1 MALTVD
7 DSAAEW
13 IFSTPEKGN
22 MTRHAAGWHQ
32 LANDPLANANGYYNG
47 TALWTKSPNATA
59 TLIFQ
64 GTSISLYSAKTPQ
77 GGQMNITCDWESKI
91 VDLSSPELQV
101 EMVWHQ
107 DDLDWTVQHA
117 VSIQQVGEGRINI
130 DSVEIMPGQ
139 LSPFPPAVPS
149 PLPPAFPIRLASP
162 TPSLT
167 SMTST
172 LTMTMTMTMTA
183 TAGSDKNSSDVSLS
197 KGAAVGIA
205 VGLVVAT
212 SLFAA
217 FLFICCK
224 RQRNRSRGSR
234 SRYTGLRRLRLT
246 RWIGG
251 RGYLSPGSSAPS
263 FIQNEDREKAAE
275 EMEERDVGG
284 ATYGSARFLPSIRR
298 PSTLSIGQFSVSTPS
313 RSVLTR
319 FPPPPSRPS
328 FSPSRSHR
336 HNRSLAMTLSI
347 DTNIS
352 PVQRKVYVGPVGAS
366 RVESLSRNQAVESVR
381 SHRRTFDEFTSSDLT
396 EEWQH
401 VNYEKDVQS
410 VHDEM
415 EDAVFYA
422 EHFGSR
428 SEQDHVEEQDVAYV
442 DDANDISPDTPLL
455 AHSPAVASSNASL
468 SHHNSNNS
476 NVSRLSKGNKIL
488 RSLHSYS
495 SKRSSLRRS
504 FGKPSRRSSAA
515 RTPDARTP
523 ISKNSM
529 STSASDSPRSERHK
543 ARQSTLSVFSIPVL
557 ESVEPGSPS
566 GITPPIPT
574 IPENAQFSFP
584 PHPPSSWSGT
594 PPSLKVPT
602 KLSRVLRPTGP
613 RARSSSNASLKS
625 NSSSSG
631 GSTHSRASSRTE
643 RGELLSIVEEGSR
656 SESSWTSA
664 ERHHHHEGDMDL
676 LND

>member
-32 LANDPLANANGYYNG
+32 LANDPLADASGYYNG

-64 GTSISLYSAKTPQ
+64 GISISLYSAKTPQ

-91 VDLSSPELQV
+91 VDLVSPELQV

-117 VSIQQVGEGRINI
+117 VSIQQVGKGRINI

-139 LSPFPPAVPS
+139 LNPFPPAMPS

-162 TPSLT
+162 TSSVT
-167 SMTST
+167 TMTST
-172 LTMTMTMTMTA
+172 LTMTMTMTA
-183 TAGSDKNSSDVSLS
+183 TTGSDKNSSDVSLS
-197 KGAAVGIA
+197 KGAAAGIA
-205 VGLVVAT
+205 VGLIVAT
-212 SLFAA
+212 SFFAG
-217 FLFICCK
+217 FLFMCCK
-224 RQRNRSRGSR
+224 RQRKRSRGSN

-251 RGYLSPGSSAPS
+251 RRYLSPGSSAPS
-263 FIQNEDREKAAE
+263 FIQNEDREKDAE

-284 ATYGSARFLPSIRR
+284 VVRGSAPFLPSIRR
-298 PSTLSIGQFSVSTPS
+298 PSTLSLGQFSVSTPS
-313 RSVLTR
+313 RSVMAR
-319 FPPPPSRPS
+319 IPPPPSRPS

-352 PVQRKVYVGPVGAS
+352 PVQKSVYVGPIGAS
-366 RVESLSRNQAVESVR
+366 RVESLSRNQAVESIR
-381 SHRRTFDEFTSSDLT
+381 THRRTFDEFTSSDLT
-396 EEWQH
+396 EEWHH
-401 VNYEKDVQS
+401 VNYEKDVQN

-428 SEQDHVEEQDVAYV
+428 SEQDHMEEQDIAYV
-442 DDANDISPDTPLL
+442 DEPNDISPDTPLL
-455 AHSPAVASSNASL
+455 AHSPAIASSNASL
-468 SHHNSNNS
+468 VHHNSNNS
-476 NVSRLSKGNKIL
+476 HVSRLSKGNKIL

-523 ISKNSM
+523 ISKNSL

-557 ESVEPGSPS
+557 ASVEPCSPS

-574 IPENAQFSFP
+574 MPENAQFSLP
-584 PHPPSSWSGT
+584 PHPPSSWSGA
-594 PPSLKVPT
+594 PSSRKVPV
-602 KLSRVLRPTGP
+602 KMSRVHRPTGP

-643 RGELLSIVEEGSR
+643 RVELLSVVEEGSR
-656 SESSWTSA
+656 SGSSRTSA

>member
-7 DSAAEW
+7 DSAPEW
-13 IFSTPEKGN
+13 IFSTPKEAN

-32 LANDPLANANGYYNG
+32 LANDPLADASGYYNG

-77 GGQMNITCDWESKI
+77 GGQMNITCDWDSKI
-91 VDLSSPELQV
+91 VDLRSPELQV

-117 VSIQQVGEGRINI
+117 VSIQQVGKGRISI

-139 LSPFPPAVPS
+139 LNPFPPAMPS
-149 PLPPAFPIRLASP
+149 PLPPAFPNRLASP
-162 TPSLT
+162 APSVIT
-167 SMTST
+167 MTST

-183 TAGSDKNSSDVSLS
+183 TSGSDKNSSDVSLS
-197 KGAAVGIA
+197 KGAAAGIA
-205 VGLVVAT
+205 VGLVLV
-212 SLFAA
+212 SFLAA
-217 FLFICCK
+217 FLFMCCK
-224 RQRNRSRGSR
+224 RQRNRS

-246 RWIGG
+246 RWMGG

-263 FIQNEDREKAAE
+263 FIQNEDKEKAAE

-284 ATYGSARFLPSIRR
+284 AADGSAHFLPSIRR
-298 PSTLSIGQFSVSTPS
+298 PSTLTLGQFSVSTPS
-313 RSVLTR
+313 RSIMAR

-328 FSPSRSHR
+328 SSPSRSHR

-352 PVQRKVYVGPVGAS
+352 PVQKSVYVGHVGAS
-366 RVESLSRNQAVESVR
+366 RVESLSRSQAVESVR
-381 SHRRTFDEFTSSDLT
+381 THRRTFDEFTSSDLT
-396 EEWQH
+396 EEWHH

-428 SEQDHVEEQDVAYV
+428 SEQDHVEEQDVAYA
-442 DDANDISPDTPLL
+442 DEPNDISPDTPLL
-455 AHSPAVASSNASL
+455 AHSPAIASSNASL
-468 SHHNSNNS
+468 SHYNSNNS
-476 NVSRLSKGNKIL
+476 HASRLSKGNKIL

-543 ARQSTLSVFSIPVL
+543 ARQSTLSVFSIPIL
-557 ESVEPGSPS
+557 ASAEPGSPS
-566 GITPPIPT
+566 GITAPIPT
-574 IPENAQFSFP
+574 MPENAQFSLL
-584 PHPPSSWSGT
+584 PHPPSSWSGA
-594 PPSLKVPT
+594 PSSRKVPV
-602 KLSRVLRPTGP
+602 KLSRVHRPTGP

-631 GSTHSRASSRTE
+631 GSTHSRASSCTE

-656 SESSWTSA
+656 SESSRTSA
-664 ERHHHHEGDMDL
+664 ERHHDHEGNMDL